1 MLLCKSEAEWATE
14 GEGKKKKKKKKE
26 LTCSDNLPGMS
37 KGYVNHCCCPSQSPT
52 AVSSWHSPVELP
64 FSCVWLVLLLFPPV
78 GWVLHSLS
86 ISWASHIRR
95 TSGVRHQEWSLRGT
109 THLPPP
115 APTPLCLSLFIFQP
129 LSSSLPKALFFLFP
143 SAYPPL
149 FPHPPLLL
157 RLHQQL
163 PRLLAKFE
171 QVRSPLFGEA
181 TLHLLARS
189 VLEWLA
195 KPSQHPPAC
204 ITASMQLMNTT
215 EGMCQCPSPAFLFD
229 KFHSQ

>member
-1 MLLCKSEAEWATE
+1 MLLCESKAEQATE
-14 GEGKKKKKKKKE
+14 GKKKE
-26 LTCSDNLPGMS
+26 LTCSANLPRMS

-52 AVSSWHSPVELP
+52 AVSSWHRPVELP

-129 LSSSLPKALFFLFP
+129 FSSSLPKAFFFP
-143 SAYPPL
+143 LHTLLSFPILLSSSGSINNSPDSWPSLSKSDPL
-149 FPHPPLLL
+149 CLERL
-157 RLHQQL
+157 RYICW
-163 PRLLAKFE
+163 R
-171 QVRSPLFGEA
+171 V
-181 TLHLLARS
+181 
-189 VLEWLA
+189 
-195 KPSQHPPAC
+195 
-204 ITASMQLMNTT
+204 
-215 EGMCQCPSPAFLFD
+215 QCSSGWPSPANIPQ
-229 KFHSQ
+229 HASQRACN